1 MLLALTTLLCVLSLA
16 ISENT
21 DVTEETETVEG
32 DGEDA
37 DSSEESSGEARD
49 NSAEEDKEDCYP
61 NSRGGG
67 NRGRGRGRN
76 GGGGTGGGGGGGI
89 GGNEGGDGGGSG
101 GGGIG
106 GTGGG
111 SIGGSGS
118 GGGFPPLPNGGG
130 GVEGGFQFRQGRY
143 RQSRKNAPQQAQ
155 RQKFQRMRENLITNA
170 IPPACYKFYDAYKQ
184 QFRSKLGKNKFI
196 NVYFKKLFTQL
207 FSVSLFFLEYFPML
221 RLLLNRKN
229 SKLFSFRF
237 SVQCLFF
244 LFFKGSYTF

>member
-1 MLLALTTLLCVLSLA
+1 MLLTLTTLLCVSSLA
-16 ISENT
+16 ISQNT

-37 DSSEESSGEARD
+37 DSSEESSDEARD

-67 NRGRGRGRN
+67 NRGRGRGRGRN
-76 GGGGTGGGGGGGI
+76 GGGGIGGGGGGGI
-89 GGNEGGDGGGSG
+89 GGNEGGGGGIGGGGDGSG

-196 NVYFKKLFTQL
+196 NVYFKKLFAL
-207 FSVSLFFLEYFPML
+207 LFFI
-221 RLLLNRKN
+221 
-229 SKLFSFRF
+229 SF
-237 SVQCLFF
+237 FF
-244 LFFKGSYTF
+244 LRIFPNAEITPQPKIF